1 VNKKRKQDRE
11 DYIINLRKS
20 FRYSKDIAKK
30 YSNAVSARENYG
42 IELKI
47 EFPKLFID
55 GVEQDIE
62 SCII

>member
-30 YSNAVSARENYG
+30 YSNTVSARENYG